1 MNQRD
6 EFLST
11 VRGALG
17 RFGVGAPE
25 KVPSATALSDD
36 AVAVELRAQDVLE
49 NAKDRADELM
59 DALAVSAAA
68 AEWKVARVS
77 SLVDA
82 KQYVVDLVGS
92 LEARSVVRSA
102 QGIVEKLVLESVLS
116 SPGVALTTMALDGPD
131 DEQRANLR
139 ESAIS
144 ADLGVTG
151 VDYAIVETGSCV
163 LLASEEVSRL
173 VALTPPVH
181 LAIVQR
187 GQVLPGL
194 DELFTLRRREALVEG
209 ASSYMNI
216 ISGPSRSGDID
227 QTIVTGVH
235 GPREVHMILLG

>member
-36 AVAVELRAQDVLE
+36 VVAVELRAQDVLE
-49 NAKDRADELM
+49 NAKGRADELM

-68 AEWKVARVS
+68 AEWKVERVN

-102 QGIVEKLVLESVLS
+102 QGIVEKLRLL
-116 SPGVALTTMALDGPD
+116 
-131 DEQRANLR
+131 LR
-139 ESAIS
+139 TRGFKECP
-144 ADLGVTG
+144 TCP
-151 VDYAIVETGSCV
+151 EC
-163 LLASEEVSRL
+163 
-173 VALTPPVH
+173 
-181 LAIVQR
+181 LAIR
-187 GQVLPGL
+187 DRAKDLA
-194 DELFTLRRREALVEG
+194 R
-209 ASSYMNI
+209 
-216 ISGPSRSGDID
+216 SR
-227 QTIVTGVH
+227 T
-235 GPREVHMILLG
+235 